1 MIHHVQTDN
10 RGVIK
15 MDKHTS
21 APWRIRGNEI
31 GKRIESDTQSHGML
45 AIIATVDVYDLP
57 ENAEAN
63 KSLICAAP
71 ALLEALEELLECPEL
86 AYSYTHGYV
95 IKARA
100 AIAAARGD
108 V

>member
-1 MIHHVQTDN
+1 
-10 RGVIK
+10 

-21 APWRIRGNEI
+21 GPWRIRGNEI

-71 ALLEALEELLECPEL
+71 ALLQALESARAFIFRHAQSDCNTGELICKKTDILGNKPI
-86 AYSYTHGYV
+86 V
-95 IKARA
+95 IKPIR
-100 AIAAARGD
+100 RYS
-108 V
+108 

>member
-1 MIHHVQTDN
+1 MN
-10 RGVIK
+10 
-15 MDKHTS
+15 KHTS

-45 AIIATVDVYDLP
+45 AIIATVDMYDFP
-57 ENAEAN
+57 EEAEAN
-63 KSLICAAP
+63 KFLIASAP
-71 ALLEALEELLECPEL
+71 ALLQALENYIIANRELDIAECQKSSEIRQKRSNL
-86 AYSYTHGYV
+86 QMAEQSA
-95 IKARA
+95 IA